1 MALMTMKKISQ
12 LSNAQALQLQREA
25 AIKGR
30 TGSNDNQFASMMQER
45 IQQTEGVQFSK
56 HAENR
61 IKQRGI
67 NMSEDVMADLN
78 LAVEKARAKG
88 AKDTVI
94 IGSEGAFIVNV
105 PNNIVVTTISEQEM
119 KNNIFTNIDSA
130 VLM

>member
-1 MALMTMKKISQ
+1 MTAMTMKKISQ
-12 LSNAQALQLQREA
+12 LSNAQNLQLQRDA

-30 TGSNDNQFASMMQER
+30 TGSNDNQFANMMQER
-45 IQQTEGVQFSK
+45 IQQAEGVQFSK

>member
-1 MALMTMKKISQ
+1 MAMKKISQ
-12 LSNAQALQLQREA
+12 LTNAQALQLQHDA
-25 AIKGR
+25 AIQDHQESG
-30 TGSNDNQFASMMQER
+30 DQFASMMQER
-45 IQQTEGVQFSK
+45 IRQTEGVQFSK

-61 IKQRGI
+61 IRQRGI
-67 NMSEDVMADLN
+67 DVSGDVMVQLN
-78 LAVEKARAKG
+78 QAVEKAREKG
-88 AKDTVI
+88 ARDTVV

>member
-1 MALMTMKKISQ
+1 MTVMTMKKISQ

-30 TGSNDNQFASMMQER
+30 TDRSDNQFASMMQER
-45 IQQTEGVQFSK
+45 IQQSEGVQFSK

-67 NMSEDVMADLN
+67 NMSEDVMANLN

>member
-1 MALMTMKKISQ
+1 MTMKKISQ
-12 LSNAQALQLQREA
+12 LSNAQNLQLQRDA

-30 TGSNDNQFASMMQER
+30 TGSNDNQFANMIQER
-45 IQQTEGVQFSK
+45 IQQAEGVQFSK

>member
-1 MALMTMKKISQ
+1 MTVMTMKKISQ

-30 TGSNDNQFASMMQER
+30 TGRSDNQFASMMQER
-45 IQQTEGVQFSK
+45 IQQSEGVQFSK

-67 NMSEDVMADLN
+67 NMSEDVMANLN

>member
-1 MALMTMKKISQ
+1 MVVMTMKKISQ

-30 TGSNDNQFASMMQER
+30 TGRSDNQFASMMQER

-67 NMSEDVMADLN
+67 NMSEDVMANLN

>member
-1 MALMTMKKISQ
+1 MTMKKISQ
-12 LSNAQALQLQREA
+12 LSNAQTLRLQRDA

-30 TGSNDNQFASMMQER
+30 TGSTNNQFANMMQER

>member
-1 MALMTMKKISQ
+1 MIAMTMKKISQ
-12 LSNAQALQLQREA
+12 LSNAQNLQLQRDA

-30 TGSNDNQFASMMQER
+30 TGSNDNQFANMMQER
-45 IQQTEGVQFSK
+45 IQQAEGVQFSK

>member
-12 LSNAQALQLQREA
+12 LSNAQTLRLQRDA

-30 TGSNDNQFASMMQER
+30 TGSTNNQFANMMQER

>member
-1 MALMTMKKISQ
+1 MTMKKISQ
-12 LSNAQALQLQREA
+12 LTNAQALQLQHGA
-25 AIKGR
+25 AIQGR
-30 TGSNDNQFASMMQER
+30 KEERGNQFASMMQER
-45 IQQTEGVQFSK
+45 IHQTEGVQFSK

-61 IKQRGI
+61 IRQRGI
-67 NMSEDVMADLN
+67 DMSEDVMANLN
-78 LAVEKARAKG
+78 QAVEKARAKG
-88 AKDTVI
+88 ARDTVI

>member
-1 MALMTMKKISQ
+1 MTMKKISQ
-12 LSNAQALQLQREA
+12 LTNAQALQLQHGA
-25 AIKGR
+25 AIQGRKEEKG
-30 TGSNDNQFASMMQER
+30 NPFASMMQER

-61 IKQRGI
+61 IRQRGI
-67 NMSEDVMADLN
+67 DMSEDVMANLN
-78 LAVEKARAKG
+78 QAVEKARAKG
-88 AKDTVI
+88 ARDTVI

>member
-1 MALMTMKKISQ
+1 MIAMTMKKISQ
-12 LSNAQALQLQREA
+12 LSNAQNLQLQRDA

-30 TGSNDNQFASMMQER
+30 TGSNDNQFANMIQER
-45 IQQTEGVQFSK
+45 IQQAEGVQFSK